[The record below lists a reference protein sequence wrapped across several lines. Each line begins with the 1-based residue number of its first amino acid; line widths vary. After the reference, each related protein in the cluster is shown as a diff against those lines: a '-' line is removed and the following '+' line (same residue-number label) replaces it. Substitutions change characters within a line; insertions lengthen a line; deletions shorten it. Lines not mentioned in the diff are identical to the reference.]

1 MLHPIFSTL
10 VQRPDLVVD
19 HLSGYAALVRQEAS
33 SAGEEWLSRVM
44 AWVLTILLA
53 VAFLGLAGT
62 ALMLGVLQDRFHWVL
77 IAVPGCV
84 LMSAIVA
91 WLVASRAQT
100 SERFPELKSQID
112 SDTRA
117 LRALGSAG

>member
-33 SAGEEWLSRVM
+33 SAGEELLGRVM
-44 AWVLTILLA
+44 AWMLAVLLA
-53 VAFLGLAGT
+53 MVFLGLAGT
-62 ALMLGVLQDRFHWVL
+62 ALMLGLLQDRFHWVL

-84 LMSAIVA
+84 LVTALVA
-91 WLVASRAQT
+91 WLVASRSQV

-117 LRALGSAG
+117 LRTLGSAG